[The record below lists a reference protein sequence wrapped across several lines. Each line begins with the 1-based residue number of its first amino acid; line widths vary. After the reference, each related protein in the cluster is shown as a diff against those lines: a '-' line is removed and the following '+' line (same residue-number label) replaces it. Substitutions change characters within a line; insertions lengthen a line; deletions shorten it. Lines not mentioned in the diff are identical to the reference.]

1 MIIATLS
8 KSSSLL
14 LRRTATGGSGGGR
27 FCACSSVI
35 ANGRGRN
42 TTATFSNSFFSTN
55 TDSNSIDGCMTADD
69 DDECEDE
76 GFGFVPRS
84 DTTTSSTSS
93 STTTSP
99 STSSSTYPLGPSDQ
113 KSFFSTN
120 TDSKSID
127 GCMTADDDDECE
139 DEGFGFV
146 PRSDTTSSTPSSNGS
161 YPFGPSDQKNKYQW
175 DDPLLMYSQQLTEN
189 ERILQS
195 SVHAFCRSEL
205 LPQVIE
211 LNRNEATGEE
221 SRSLL
226 KQLGS
231 MGLLGSTLPTKYGGS
246 GLGYVSYGIIA
257 MEVEAID
264 SAFRSSMSVQSSLVM
279 YPIYKYG
286 TEEQREKYL
295 PLLATGDLVGCFG
308 LTEPNHGSDPSRMES
323 TAKMDGDH
331 IVLNG
336 SKTWITNSPIADVFV
351 IWAKRID
358 IEGEPI
364 RGYLID
370 RALLGDGDGRLGTH
384 KIDGKLSLRAG
395 VTGMIFM
402 DDVRIPIE
410 NEFQDIQGLE
420 GPFSCL
426 NMARYGISWGVLGSA
441 QECMNIAL
449 DYTQNRNQFQKPLAS
464 NQLIQKKFSDIST
477 EITLAKQS
485 CLQVGRLMENGMASP
500 EQISL
505 IKRNSCGKSLDITR
519 LCRDMLGGNG
529 ISDEYHVMRHMM
541 NLEAVNTY
549 EGTHDIHSLI
559 LGRAITGL
567 PAF

>member
-1 MIIATLS
+1 
-8 KSSSLL
+8 
-14 LRRTATGGSGGGR
+14 
-27 FCACSSVI
+27 
-35 ANGRGRN
+35 
-42 TTATFSNSFFSTN
+42 
-55 TDSNSIDGCMTADD
+55 MTADD

-76 GFGFVPRS
+76 GFGFVPRTDAS
-84 DTTTSSTSS
+84 SSTSS
-93 STTTSP
+93 K
-99 STSSSTYPLGPSDQ
+99 STSNNPFRSTDQRNKNFSSIT
-113 KSFFSTN
+113 TN
-120 TDSKSID
+120 SKSID

-146 PRSDTTSSTPSSNGS
+146 PRSDTSSTTSTSSSKSNSNNPFGPTNQKNKHFFSTATNSKSVGGCMTADDDDECEDEGFGFVPRAASSSSSSIGRS
-161 YPFGPSDQKNKYQW
+161 STYPFGPSHSKNKYQW
-175 DDPLLMYSQQLTEN
+175 DDPLLMYSQQLTEE

-195 SVHAFCRSEL
+195 SVHDFCRSEL
-205 LPQVIE
+205 LPQITK

-221 SRSLL
+221 SKSLL

-231 MGLLGSTLPTKYGGS
+231 MGLLGATLPTKYGGS
-246 GLGYVSYGIIA
+246 GLGYVSYGLIA

-295 PLLATGDLVGCFG
+295 PLLATGELIGCFG
-308 LTEPNHGSDPSRMES
+308 LTEPNHGSDPSRMET
-323 TAKMDGDH
+323 TARMDGDH
-331 IVLNG
+331 VVLNG
-336 SKTWITNSPIADVFV
+336 SKNWITNSPIADLVV
-351 IWAKRID
+351 VWAKRID
-358 IEGEPI
+358 IEGKPI

-370 RALLGDGDGRLGTH
+370 RNELGDGDGVLETP

-402 DDVRIPIE
+402 DDVRIPID

-449 DYTQNRNQFQKPLAS
+449 DYTQNRNQFEKPLAS

-485 CLQVGRLMENGMASP
+485 CLQVGRLMENGMATP
-500 EQISL
+500 EQISM